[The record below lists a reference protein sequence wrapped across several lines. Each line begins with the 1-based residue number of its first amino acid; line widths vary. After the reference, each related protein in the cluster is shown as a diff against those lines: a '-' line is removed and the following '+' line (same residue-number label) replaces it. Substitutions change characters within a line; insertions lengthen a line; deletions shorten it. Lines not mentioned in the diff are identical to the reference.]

1 MRLIYS
7 GNFVA
12 KLVFARRIFPALG
25 NANEF
30 SLLSLNGK
38 IVMSKTAY
46 HITLKGYVGGYD
58 FDRSTVDK
66 ELAKNEGKQVN
77 VLIDSLG
84 GSLATGLSISAAFKN
99 HGNVNVHF
107 VGLNA
112 SAATIASL
120 GAAHISIDAG
130 AMYLVHK
137 CSMAFFE
144 WGSLNSDQFA
154 TLIADF
160 EKIKADLDKLDL
172 NVAQIYAKKCRKP
185 TADLLALMKVGGWLT
200 AKEALDWGFVDE
212 ITDLDDEPAPKL
224 TDALA
229 SAMASEGMP
238 IPNIPLAETD
248 REGLFGKFLTAIASL
263 FRSPSNSISTAM
275 IKTYTFL
282 SAILADNPLTVN
294 DGKAA
299 ITAAQLD
306 CIEDALAD
314 KDRLCNEQK
323 KTIEERD
330 ATITDLQAKLAAKPA
345 ASTTAVVEDGKP
357 GGDAPKNDV
366 EQFVDTYNSARALY
380 NGV

>member
-1 MRLIYS
+1 
-7 GNFVA
+7 
-12 KLVFARRIFPALG
+12 
-25 NANEF
+25 
-30 SLLSLNGK
+30 
-38 IVMSKTAY
+38 MSKTAY
-46 HITLKGYVGGYD
+46 NISLKGYVGGYD
-58 FDRSTVDK
+58 FDRSTVDR

-130 AMYLVHK
+130 AMYLVHQ

-144 WGSLNSDQFA
+144 WGSLNSAQFA
-154 TLIADF
+154 TLIADC

-172 NVAQIYAKKCRKP
+172 NCAQLYAARCKRK
-185 TADLLALMKVGGWLT
+185 TEDLLALMKVGGWLT
-200 AKEALDWGFVDE
+200 AKEALAWGFVDE
-212 ITDLDDEPAPKL
+212 ITDLADEPAPKL

-229 SAMASEGMP
+229 SAIANAGMP
-238 IPNIPLAETD
+238 IPNIPIAESDKESAFT
-248 REGLFGKFLTAIASL
+248 KFIAALTSL
-263 FRSPSNSISTAM
+263 FSAKAERQADNIPFTNPITTAM

-282 SAILADNPLTVN
+282 SAILADKPLTVK
-294 DGKAA
+294 DGAA
-299 ITAAQLD
+299 TVTVAQLD
-306 CIEDALAD
+306 AIEDALAE

-323 KTIEERD
+323 QTI
-330 ATITDLQAKLAAKPA
+330 ADLQAKLDKQPA
-345 ASTTAVVEDGKP
+345 EPTKQVVEDSKP
-357 GGDAPKNDV
+357 GGDPTPKNDV

-380 NGV
+380 NEV

>member
-1 MRLIYS
+1 
-7 GNFVA
+7 
-12 KLVFARRIFPALG
+12 
-25 NANEF
+25 
-30 SLLSLNGK
+30 
-38 IVMSKTAY
+38 MSKTTY
-46 HITLKGYVGGYD
+46 QISLKGYVGGYD
-58 FDRSTVDK
+58 FDRTTVDR

-137 CSMAFFE
+137 CSMSFFE

-154 TLIADF
+154 TLIADC

-172 NVAQIYAKKCRKP
+172 NVAQLYAKKCRKP

-212 ITDLDDEPAPKL
+212 ITDLEDEPAPRL

-238 IPNIPLAETD
+238 IPNIPVADTD
-248 REGLFGKFLTAIASL
+248 REGRFGKFLTAIASL
-263 FRSPSNSISTAM
+263 FRPNHNPISSAM
-275 IKTYTFL
+275 NKTYTFL
-282 SAILADNPLTVN
+282 CAVLGLSAIALTDNSASLSDEQLARIDNALKEK
-294 DGKAA
+294 DEAIAA
-299 ITAAQLD
+299 
-306 CIEDALAD
+306 
-314 KDRLCNEQK
+314 KDR
-323 KTIEERD
+323 TI
-330 ATITDLQAKLAAKPA
+330 ADLQAKLDKKPA
-345 ASTTAVVEDGKP
+345 EPSKQVVEDSKP
-357 GGDAPKNDV
+357 GGDPAPKNDV
-366 EQFVDTYNSARALY
+366 EQFVDTYNSARALFDE
-380 NGV
+380 V

>member
-1 MRLIYS
+1 
-7 GNFVA
+7 
-12 KLVFARRIFPALG
+12 
-25 NANEF
+25 
-30 SLLSLNGK
+30 
-38 IVMSKTAY
+38 MSKTAY
-46 HITLKGYVGGYD
+46 NISLKGYVGGSD
-58 FDRSTVDK
+58 FDSKTVDST
-66 ELAKNEGKQVN
+66 LAANEGKSVN

-120 GAAHISIDAG
+120 GAAHISMDAG

-154 TLIADF
+154 TVIADC

-172 NVAQIYAKKCRKP
+172 NCAQLYAARCKRK
-185 TADLLALMKVGGWLT
+185 TADLLALMKVGGWLS
-200 AKEALDWGFVDE
+200 AKEALEWGFVDE
-212 ITDLDDEPAPKL
+212 ITDLADEPAPKL

-229 SAMASEGMP
+229 SAMANAGMP
-238 IPNIPLAETD
+238 IPNIPIAETD
-248 REGLFGKFLTAIASL
+248 RESLFGKFLTAIASL
-263 FRSPSNSISTAM
+263 FKPSTNPITTAM

-282 SAILADNPLTVN
+282 SAILADKPLTVK
-294 DGKAA
+294 DG
-299 ITAAQLD
+299 TASVTVAQLD
-306 CIEDALAD
+306 AIEDALAE

-323 KTIEERD
+323 QTI
-330 ATITDLQAKLAAKPA
+330 ADLQAKLDKTPA
-345 ASTTAVVEDGKP
+345 EPSKQVVEDNKP
-357 GGDAPKNDV
+357 SGAPAPKNDV

-380 NGV
+380 NEV

>member
-1 MRLIYS
+1 MGVKIKKFSVVKRPSAS
-7 GNFVA
+7 GGTPPRFFHN
-12 KLVFARRIFPALG
+12 I
-25 NANEF
+25 
-30 SLLSLNGK
+30 S
-38 IVMSKTAY
+38 
-46 HITLKGYVGGYD
+46 LKGYVGGSD
-58 FDRSTVDK
+58 FDRKTVDST
-66 ELAKNEGKQVN
+66 LAANEGKSVN

-130 AMYLVHK
+130 AMYLVHQ

-144 WGSLNSDQFA
+144 WGSLNSAQFA
-154 TLIADF
+154 TLIADC

-172 NVAQIYAKKCRKP
+172 NCAQLYAARCKRK
-185 TADLLALMKVGGWLT
+185 TEDLLALMKVGGWLT

-212 ITDLDDEPAPKL
+212 ITDLADEPAPKL

-248 REGLFGKFLTAIASL
+248 RESLFGKFLTAIASL
-263 FRSPSNSISTAM
+263 FKPSTNPITTAM

-282 SAILADNPLTVN
+282 SAILADKPLTVK
-294 DGKAA
+294 DGAA
-299 ITAAQLD
+299 TVTVAQLD
-306 CIEDALAD
+306 AIEDALAE
-314 KDRLCNEQK
+314 KNRLCNEQK
-323 KTIEERD
+323 QTI
-330 ATITDLQAKLAAKPA
+330 ADLQAKLDKTPA
-345 ASTTAVVEDGKP
+345 EPSKQVVEDNKP
-357 GGDAPKNDV
+357 GEPAPKNDV
-366 EQFVDTYNSARALY
+366 EAFVETFNSARALY
-380 NGV
+380 NEV

>member
-1 MRLIYS
+1 
-7 GNFVA
+7 
-12 KLVFARRIFPALG
+12 
-25 NANEF
+25 
-30 SLLSLNGK
+30 
-38 IVMSKTAY
+38 MSKTAY
-46 HITLKGYVGGYD
+46 NISLKGYVGGYD
-58 FDRSTVDK
+58 FDRATVDK

-154 TLIADF
+154 TLIADC

-212 ITDLDDEPAPKL
+212 ITDLEDEPAPRL

-238 IPNIPLAETD
+238 IPNIPLADTD

-263 FRSPSNSISTAM
+263 FKPSTNPITTAM
-275 IKTYTFL
+275 IKTYTYL
-282 SAILADNPLTVN
+282 SAILADKPLTVS
-294 DGKAA
+294 DG
-299 ITAAQLD
+299 TATVTVAQLD
-306 CIEDALAD
+306 AIEDALAD
-314 KDRLCNEQK
+314 KNRLCDEQK

-330 ATITDLQAKLAAKPA
+330 ATIADLKAKLDKKPA
-345 ASTTAVVEDGKP
+345 EPSKQVVEDNKP
-357 GGDAPKNDV
+357 GGGEPAPKNDV
-366 EQFVDTYNSARALY
+366 EAFVDTYNSARALFDE
-380 NGV
+380 V